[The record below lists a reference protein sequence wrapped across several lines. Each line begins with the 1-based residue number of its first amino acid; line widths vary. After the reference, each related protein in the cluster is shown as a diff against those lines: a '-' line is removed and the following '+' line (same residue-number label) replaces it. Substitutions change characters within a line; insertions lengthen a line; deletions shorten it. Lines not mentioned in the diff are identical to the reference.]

1 MRLPGGREISSSLP
15 RFSSVS
21 EKHGMDIFP
30 QSPPADPTR
39 RELLPTFL
47 LEVGFYGLLT
57 YVLIYAADYWWD
69 RVVERNVLAGS
80 IVFVLNTFLLYM
92 HEGGHLLF
100 SMFGRI
106 LHALG
111 GSFWQVMLPFLMFV
125 FAVRERS
132 RIAPFPLYYSG
143 FSLMD
148 VSVYVRDAP
157 YRSLPLLGG
166 DKNMHDWWN
175 ILSAWNM
182 LYEAETIADF
192 LYFCGLFVSVA
203 ALITGF
209 VLAFK
214 AFFVPTIP
222 ASTMFQKTLEK
233 IMQKRTR

>member
-1 MRLPGGREISSSLP
+1 
-15 RFSSVS
+15 
-21 EKHGMDIFP
+21 MDNFP
-30 QSPPADPTR
+30 QSSPAAPTR

-69 RVVERNVLAGS
+69 HHVERSFIAGS
-80 IVFVLNTFLLYM
+80 GFFVFNTFLLYM
-92 HEGGHLLF
+92 HEGGHFLF
-100 SMFGRI
+100 SIFGRT
-106 LHALG
+106 LHSLG

-148 VSVYVRDAP
+148 VSMYVRDAP
-157 YRSLPLLGG
+157 YRRLPLLGG

-175 ILSAWNM
+175 ILRSWDL
-182 LYEAETIADF
+182 LYEAETIADI

-203 ALITGF
+203 ALTAGF
-209 VLAFK
+209 VLALK

-222 ASTMFQKTLEK
+222 ASTALRKTLE
-233 IMQKRTR
+233 RAVESVTR